1 LKDCSLSLL
10 GKIAKSSFLHCHPP
24 ATRVVEGVSD
34 LGLLIILII
43 IILIIIINNQSS
55 NHPICN
61 HPIVQPSNHPI
72 QSSHHPTTI
81 IINNIIIII
90 NNIII
95 ANTNV
100 NIIHQSWNN
109 QQHRHPYN
117 GHGSTKSTD
126 LKLTDYPLATTI
138 TKKGRKGE
146 LVLSNRQ
153 VKSHNDTD
161 TGTSE
166 KKTKHHDSP

>member
-1 LKDCSLSLL
+1 M
-10 GKIAKSSFLHCHPP
+10 
-24 ATRVVEGVSD
+24 EGVSD

-43 IILIIIINNQSS
+43 IILILIIIINNQSS

-72 QSSHHPTTI
+72 QSSHHPTT
-81 IINNIIIII
+81 III

-166 KKTKHHDSP
+166 KKKNETP